1 MYVCVN
7 EGACGVQKRVSDFLE
22 LELQV
27 IIELPDVDAGNHIQ
41 VFCKNGKC
49 SKFLFLKY
57 I

>member
-22 LELQV
+22 LEL
-27 IIELPDVDAGNHIQ
+27 PDVDAGNHIQ
-41 VFCKNGKC
+41 VLCKNGKC
-49 SKFLFLKY
+49 SKFLFLNY